1 VRYDFSVS
9 AVDTFQF
16 FGDTF
21 RNGLLLLDE
30 FRFKRQSDDWIVFL
44 KLLEDQTYARKLGV
58 FSSTINLQDGDLYL
72 RQENGQIEMKTRFA
86 TVLATMRD
94 FKRVSSQEFKAFVNR
109 RITYEYNPT
118 LDELENI
125 AKGADLIKIKEYN
138 PHQEVEINRSTYLRI
153 IKFVHDHMSVRDST
167 GVRVSSGLPTAR
179 NSSRA
184 GT

>member
-1 VRYDFSVS
+1 MSSSDARSSVRYDFSVS

-86 TVLATMRD
+86 TVLATMYR
-94 FKRVSSQEFKAFVNR
+94 SSATV
-109 RITYEYNPT
+109 
-118 LDELENI
+118 I
-125 AKGADLIKIKEYN
+125 A
-138 PHQEVEINRSTYLRI
+138 
-153 IKFVHDHMSVRDST
+153 
-167 GVRVSSGLPTAR
+167 
-179 NSSRA
+179 
-184 GT
+184 

>member
-1 VRYDFSVS
+1 MRYDFSVS

-118 LDELENI
+118 LDELE
-125 AKGADLIKIKEYN
+125 KKSE
-138 PHQEVEINRSTYLRI
+138 QQSVERLGNRNQFERRCNSPSLRRNHLVS
-153 IKFVHDHMSVRDST
+153 KPDQSATNRLGHNQFRS
-167 GVRVSSGLPTAR
+167 GV
-179 NSSRA
+179 NK
-184 GT
+184 